1 MSTNTE
7 DINEL
12 DMNKEVTF
20 ILFSTQQKLTLAELK
35 KIFRVKKGKLFK
47 IRNDM
52 YELGKLFEA
61 IQLIKN
67 SIPNDDKFFNF
78 DGIQN
83 VTHIYVVKSKTCT
96 KDFAAMKF
104 GNELIGGYDIK
115 RSDLEILKEIRN
127 KYVKATSKCSHA
139 IHIIRDLK
147 NHTLNIS
154 KANINLSIQLNQMV
168 DLLRSSF
175 YEFAKPDMEKWKKE
189 IVQWHEKHRWE
200 DIYSK
205 AESIN
210 DPTEKLAA

>member
-12 DMNKEVTF
+12 DMDKEVTF
-20 ILFSTQQKLTLAELK
+20 ILFSTQQKLTLTELK
-35 KIFRVKKGKLFK
+35 KTFRVKKGKLFK

-78 DGIQN
+78 DGIQH

-96 KDFAAMKF
+96 KDFAVMKF
-104 GNELIGGYDIK
+104 GDELIGGYDIK
-115 RSDLEILKEIRN
+115 RSDLRILEEIRN
-127 KYVKATSKCSHA
+127 EYVKATSKCSHA

-154 KANINLSIQLNQMV
+154 NSNINLSIQLNEMV

-189 IVQWHEKHRWE
+189 IIQWDEKHRWE
-200 DIYSK
+200 DVYYK
-205 AESIN
+205 VEATN